1 MHGEGGG
8 GAKEG
13 GKEEP
18 CMDTEWILKA
28 TQRGAW
34 NSPVSLALALH
45 ADLSQ
50 RQGDEKTYVPGH
62 HQQPKVVGQG
72 RTRGELTQQLCNLA
86 VQGTEERL
94 TTKRRHRNRRRDGP
108 AEETQHQ
115 HQRLLLQPFPFERTD
130 AWDETDGGSTSAIA
144 VHRTHHRRRRSI
156 ESHET
161 YALVTVRLAL
171 EAFATR
177 RAERIWDPMKA
188 DAMESD
194 ARRKSDGQP
203 LDFRRPS
210 LRLRGSSTST
220 NPFLVDACMDRS
232 CGIVYVSSRAL
243 VHVSHARTLPS
254 HSHAF
259 RRRLPW
265 FVHSQVLAA
274 ARRGAVARACSP
286 ELHIPRTAIIVEAM
300 DARIEGRCVRAR
312 DNFARWMRDVV
323 RSAPCHRRT
332 REPKRCKSSVC
343 LRGNIGHFTGM
354 PRR

>member
-1 MHGEGGG
+1 MDVCMHACMHGEGGG

-130 AWDETDGGSTSAIA
+130 ALDETDGGSTSAIA
-144 VHRTHHRRRRSI
+144 VQRTHHRSRRSI

-177 RAERIWDPMKA
+177 RAERIWDPIKA

-194 ARRKSDGQP
+194 ARWKSDGQP

-210 LRLRGSSTST
+210 LRLQGSSTST

-232 CGIVYVSSRAL
+232 CGIV
-243 VHVSHARTLPS
+243 
-254 HSHAF
+254 
-259 RRRLPW
+259 
-265 FVHSQVLAA
+265 
-274 ARRGAVARACSP
+274 
-286 ELHIPRTAIIVEAM
+286 
-300 DARIEGRCVRAR
+300 
-312 DNFARWMRDVV
+312 
-323 RSAPCHRRT
+323 
-332 REPKRCKSSVC
+332 
-343 LRGNIGHFTGM
+343 
-354 PRR
+354 